1 MCISNINTFRLFG
14 GIGGASKIGVL
25 VKGSNYLEAL
35 SNTEIMV
42 LDKTGTLTEG
52 VFEVQQINPID
63 ISKEDL
69 IKYATYAESFQI
81 IQ

>member
-1 MCISNINTFRLFG
+1 M
-14 GIGGASKIGVL
+14 
-25 VKGSNYLEAL
+25 EAL

-69 IKYATYAESFQI
+69 IKYATYAESFSNHPIAISLKKAYGKEIVNKEVSETQELSG
-81 IQ
+81 